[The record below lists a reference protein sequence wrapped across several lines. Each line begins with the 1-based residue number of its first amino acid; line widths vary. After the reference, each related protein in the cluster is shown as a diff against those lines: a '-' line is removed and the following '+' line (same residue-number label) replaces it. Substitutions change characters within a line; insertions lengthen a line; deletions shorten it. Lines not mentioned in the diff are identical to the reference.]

1 MAIDFNPSRD
11 SGKQVGVYGTLKG
24 GQPNHHLLGG
34 SMLVEEGW
42 LNGLVLY
49 DLGPFPGAVIEA
61 NEQPIFVEVYS
72 VSDAVLAKLDKLES
86 YDPNNINDS
95 LFIRKYFSN
104 SDGLDCWIYL
114 FNEDTNNYPL
124 INTGIWVGEGINF

>member
-1 MAIDFNPSRD
+1 MAIQFNQLRD
-11 SGKQVGVYGTLKG
+11 NGTLVGVYGTLKD
-24 GQPNHHLLGG
+24 GQPNHHLLGD

-42 LNGLVLY
+42 LAGLALH